1 VVIRPA
7 LLVADEPTGNLDAA
21 QTWRVLRLL
30 GEMHRMGTTVVVATH
45 DDALVRRT
53 RRRAPAGRRA
63 AGRAWLNGRL
73 RRSRGRDPLG
83 LRRALADRLLPGLVA
98 AMALLGAVALGG
110 AEGAA
115 ELARRWQGGAGSACW
130 CSSRRHPGGAAGRG
144 AGGAP
149 RPAGSGGRAGHGPR
163 PHGGAAAPLAGRG
176 ARRAAAV
183 VIELRLASLP
193 ASPAALAERVAA
205 AVPGGGASVEAHGV
219 WLARLAALARSL
231 QGVAMAALLLVAGIA
246 AAVVAVAVRA
256 GIAARRQAIAI
267 LHELGATDSDI
278 AGRFARRVALLAG
291 AGALAGT
298 AVAVPVLAALAGL
311 AAPLLGGQASVA
323 AELPDLPW
331 RGLPWTGLALLPLIG
346 AGIGWLTAQVAVRRW
361 LRLLP

>member
-1 VVIRPA
+1 
-7 LLVADEPTGNLDAA
+7 
-21 QTWRVLRLL
+21 
-30 GEMHRMGTTVVVATH
+30 
-45 DDALVRRT
+45 
-53 RRRAPAGRRA
+53 
-63 AGRAWLNGRL
+63 
-73 RRSRGRDPLG
+73 
-83 LRRALADRLLPGLVA
+83 
-98 AMALLGAVALGG
+98 
-110 AEGAA
+110 
-115 ELARRWQGGAGSACW
+115 
-130 CSSRRHPGGAAGRG
+130 
-144 AGGAP
+144 
-149 RPAGSGGRAGHGPR
+149 
-163 PHGGAAAPLAGRG
+163 
-176 ARRAAAV
+176 
-183 VIELRLASLP
+183 
-193 ASPAALAERVAA
+193 
-205 AVPGGGASVEAHGV
+205 
-219 WLARLAALARSL
+219 
-231 QGVAMAALLLVAGIA
+231 VAMAALLLVAGIA

-311 AAPLLGGQASVA
+311 AAPLLGGQASSA